1 MFPSIQS
8 KISDHL
14 KTAEER
20 LEAKGY
26 AVVRLVRVSQR
37 LGGGKVFG
45 LQIYGETFHQLRM
58 AHAIVGEGYKL
69 LLNAEGQEI
78 LIQ

>member
-1 MFPSIQS
+1 MFPSIES

-14 KTAEER
+14 RTAEER

-26 AVVRLVRVSQR
+26 AVVRLVRNSN
-37 LGGGKVFG
+37 VFA
-45 LQIYGETFHQLRM
+45 LEIYGETFHQLRM

-69 LLNAEGQEI
+69 LLNAEGQQI

>member
-1 MFPSIQS
+1 MFPSIES

-14 KTAEER
+14 KTAEDR
-20 LEAKGY
+20 LTEKGY
-26 AVVRLVRVSQR
+26 AVTRWARN
-37 LGGGKVFG
+37 GKVFG
-45 LQIYGETFHQLRM
+45 LEIYGETFHQLRM

>member
-1 MFPSIQS
+1 MFPSIES

-14 KTAEER
+14 LTAEKK

-26 AVVRLVRVSQR
+26 AVVRHVRN
-37 LGGGKVFG
+37 GNVFA
-45 LQIYGETFHQLRM
+45 LEIFGETFHQLRM

>member
-1 MFPSIQS
+1 MFPSIES

-14 KTAEER
+14 RTAEGR

-26 AVVRLVRVSQR
+26 AVVRHVRN
-37 LGGGKVFG
+37 GNVFG
-45 LQIYGETFHQLRM
+45 LEIYGETFHQLRM